1 MEKEEYNNISKEIID
16 TCITVHK
23 AMGPG
28 LLESV
33 YEMCLM
39 KEFELRGI
47 KAQNQVTIPLV
58 YKGFELSKEFKID
71 ILVEN
76 EIIMELKSSEILHPV
91 YEAQIISYLRLT
103 NKKLGYLINFNVPLV
118 KDGIKRFV
126 NNY

>member
-1 MEKEEYNNISKEIID
+1 MERVEYDRISSEIMSV
-16 TCITVHK
+16 CIAVHRE
-23 AMGPG
+23 MGPG

-47 KAQNQVTIPLV
+47 KAKNQVIIPLL

-71 ILVEN
+71 ILVED
-76 EIIMELKSSEILHPV
+76 EIILELKSAENMIPV
-91 YEAQIISYLRLT
+91 FEAQLISYLRLT

-118 KDGIKRFV
+118 KSGIKRFV
-126 NNY
+126 HNL

>member
-1 MEKEEYNNISKEIID
+1 MSA
-16 TCITVHK
+16 CIEVHK
-23 AMGPG
+23 EMGPG

-47 KAQNQVTIPLV
+47 KAKNQVPIPIN

-76 EIIMELKSSEILHPV
+76 EIILELKSTETMIPV
-91 YEAQIISYLRLT
+91 FEAQLISYLRLT

-118 KDGIKRFV
+118 KTGIKRFV
-126 NNY
+126 NNF

>member
-1 MEKEEYNNISKEIID
+1 MEKQDYDRISSEIMSV
-16 TCITVHK
+16 CIAVHRE
-23 AMGPG
+23 MGPG

-47 KAQNQVTIPLV
+47 KAKNQVTIPLM

-71 ILVEN
+71 ILVED
-76 EIIMELKSSEILHPV
+76 EIILELKSADHLIPV
-91 YEAQIISYLRLT
+91 FEAQLISYLRLT

-118 KDGIKRFV
+118 KSGIKRFV
-126 NNY
+126 HNF